1 MDAAS
6 QPSKRSACLG
16 RPDGVYIIAEAGVN
30 HDGCLEKARA
40 LIDAARSAGADAV
53 KFQAFS
59 AARIAAADAPTCA
72 YQATEAGES
81 QARMLARLELSPAD
95 FAVLKRYAEQRGI
108 AFLCTPFSIPDL
120 EMLVALGV
128 SALKIASPDI
138 VNVPLLRAAAATGLP
153 LIASTGAAT
162 LDEIDAAVALLT
174 VAGARDRLS
183 LLHCVSA
190 YPTRPAEARLG
201 CIRTLAD
208 RFGCPVGFSDHT
220 DDAAFAALAVAA
232 GARILEKHLT
242 LDRSANGP
250 DHFFSLEPDAMAR
263 YVATARAALTA
274 LGDGRVAPSESELEV
289 RRLARGSLV
298 TQRPLRAGEAL
309 AAEHLLVQRP
319 AGGIPPD
326 AFDSVIG
333 RVMRVD
339 VPAQTRIEWSMLA

>member
-263 YVATARAALTA
+263 
-274 LGDGRVAPSESELEV
+274 
-289 RRLARGSLV
+289 
-298 TQRPLRAGEAL
+298 
-309 AAEHLLVQRP
+309 
-319 AGGIPPD
+319 
-326 AFDSVIG
+326 
-333 RVMRVD
+333 
-339 VPAQTRIEWSMLA
+339 

>member
-1 MDAAS
+1 MDAVS

-30 HDGCLEKARA
+30 HDGCLDKARA
-40 LIDAARSAGADAV
+40 LIDAAHAAGADAV

-59 AARIAAADAPTCA
+59 AARLAAADAPTCA
-72 YQATEAGES
+72 YQATGAGES
-81 QARMLARLELSPAD
+81 QAQMLARLELSPSN
-95 FAVLKRYAEQRGI
+95 FAALKRHAEQRGI
-108 AFLCTPFSIPDL
+108 MFFCTPFSITDL

-128 SALKIASPDI
+128 SAIKIASPDI
-138 VNVPLLRAAAATGLP
+138 VNVPLLRAAAACNRP
-153 LIASTGAAT
+153 LIVSTGAAT
-162 LDEIDAAVALLT
+162 LDEIDAAVAMLST
-174 VAGARDRLS
+174 AGARDRLN

-190 YPTRPAEARLG
+190 YPTRPADARLG

-208 RFGCPVGFSDHT
+208 RFGCPAGFSDHT
-220 DDAAFAALAVAA
+220 DDADFGALAVAA

-250 DHFFSLEPDAMAR
+250 DHFFSLEPTAMAR
-263 YVATARAALTA
+263 YVAKARAALTA
-274 LGDGRVAPSESELEV
+274 LGDGRVAPNESELEV

-326 AFDSVIG
+326 AFDAVIG
-333 RVMRVD
+333 RVMRID